1 MANLSEILEDP
12 NYVNANS
19 ATKKAIFERYS
30 ATDSNYT
37 DANPATQ
44 NAIRKRFGV
53 ETSPQPLAKEPD
65 PDFVHNLKVAGSTVL
80 EGLPR
85 AIGTGLGTVIGG
97 AGGSF
102 ITPVAGTIAGGIGG
116 GIAGGAGAE
125 TIADTLTGLTQR
137 YITKNPETTYREAVR
152 SFTGAQPTSEGE
164 RLAQTM
170 IGAGLDVGS
179 SLGVGSLVKGAGTAA
194 IRKAGQMMAAQ
205 PVVQLA
211 AGEAGAGITEF
222 ADNKAAGVG
231 AGLAVPV
238 VTSLLRRGA
247 TPFPKQLKGGAQ
259 SVVDIAKAEGIPLSA
274 YQQTGR
280 EGAKVTAPSASFI
293 EDQQLAFN
301 NAAIKK
307 TGHPGSDYYTDDVR
321 EAIQKSWGP
330 KFSDLA
336 DETSKLVVKGKKGIS
351 LDSKF
356 TTQMN
361 NIYRNF
367 YGQDPLSGK
376 TMPAVDNVIEGVYNR
391 LLSRNPSI
399 NGQEY
404 KELRTALGSRAKT
417 SSNSEERFAL
427 GKLISTLDDQMS
439 RTAQKA
445 GKPELADAWKKA
457 RNEYKNYLI
466 LENAFIGAKDE
477 AKAIGNIN
485 PSRLSGAVNAAEK
498 KGYVGTKDEIYKLGK
513 VSNYISG
520 QDEEDITK
528 KLMSLARR
536 FVPIGGFT
544 GAGAALGSLV
554 GSPVVG
560 GILGAGAGKLASTKT
575 GQKLFA
581 NQMFAEPIAYGPTMA
596 TGVREALQPDEQPE
610 QKAVGGLASLK
621 KRYG

>member
-1 MANLSEILEDP
+1 MANIKELGQALVNADKAGDTESARVLANEIDKLMKSSSMPKPESDP
-12 NYVNANS
+12 N
-19 ATKKAIFERYS
+19 
-30 ATDSNYT
+30 
-37 DANPATQ
+37 
-44 NAIRKRFGV
+44 
-53 ETSPQPLAKEPD
+53 
-65 PDFVHNLKVAGSTVL
+65 FVHNLKVAGSTVL

-85 AIGTGLGTVIGG
+85 AIGTGLGTVVGG

-102 ITPVAGTIAGGIGG
+102 ITPVAGTIAGGVVGG
-116 GIAGGAGAE
+116 VAGGAGAE

-164 RLAQTM
+164 RLAQVM
-170 IGAGLDVGS
+170 IDTGLNVGS
-179 SLGVGSLVKGAGTAA
+179 SLGLGSLAKSVGKAA
-194 IRKAGQMMAAQ
+194 ISKAGQAMSKSGQMMAAQ
-205 PVVQLA
+205 PLTQLA
-211 AGEAGAGITEF
+211 AGEAGAVAADKF
-222 ADNKAAGVG
+222 DNKAAGVG
-231 AGLAVPV
+231 AGLAVPL

-247 TPFPKQLKGGAQ
+247 TPFPKRLEGGAE
-259 SVVDIAKAEGIPLSA
+259 SAVDIAKAEGIPLTA

-280 EGAKVTAPSASFI
+280 GGAKVMAPSASVI
-293 EDQQLAFN
+293 KDQQLAFN

-321 EAIQKSWGP
+321 ETIQKSWGP
-330 KFSDLA
+330 KFNDLA
-336 DETSKLVVKGKKGIS
+336 DETSKLVVKGKRGIS

-367 YGQDPLSGK
+367 YGRDPLSGK

-404 KELRTALGSRAKT
+404 KDLRTALGSRAKT

-427 GKLISTLDDQMS
+427 GKLISTLDNQMS

-445 GKPELADAWKKA
+445 GKPELANAWKKA

-466 LENAFIGAKDE
+466 IENAFIGAKDE

-528 KLMSLARR
+528 KLMSLGRK
-536 FVPIGGFT
+536 FLPIGGFT
-544 GAGAALGSLV
+544 GAGVALGSLV

-560 GILGAGAGKLASTKT
+560 GFFGAGAGKLASTKA
-575 GQKLFA
+575 GQNFLA
-581 NQMFAEPIAYGPTMA
+581 NQRFAEPIAYGPTMA